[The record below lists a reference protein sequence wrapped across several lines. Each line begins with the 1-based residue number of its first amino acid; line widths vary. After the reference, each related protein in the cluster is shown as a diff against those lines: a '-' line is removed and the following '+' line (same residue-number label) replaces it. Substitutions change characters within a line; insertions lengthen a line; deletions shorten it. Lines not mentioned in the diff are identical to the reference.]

1 MQEEQKKTGQEEII
15 QALKTSGEKNLQQ
28 IGLWLDSYDDIFS
41 DFDPRPYSKRQ
52 ISDDFI
58 YELKKQLKET
68 PKGNYEINFYLP
80 KEKRDLKLEAIIK
93 KRLRNYF
100 ENESKILNEKT
111 KKIDRKYLV
120 YMLFGLGVLFAYGI
134 ILEDGNRTLNIIANL
149 ILPLGWFSVWTSL
162 DYFINQKNQE
172 NEKLL
177 FFDKMKKCNYSFLN
191 FENLNEISL
200 ESKQLKEQ

>member
-1 MQEEQKKTGQEEII
+1 
-15 QALKTSGEKNLQQ
+15 
-28 IGLWLDSYDDIFS
+28 LWLDSYDDIFS